1 MLRRDAIEI
10 IKNRAGKNTAIIS
23 STGLIS
29 RELFDY
35 RDDSANL
42 YMVGSL
48 GLASS
53 IALGIA
59 ASKNISIIVIDG
71 DASVLMNLGSL
82 VSIGRRKPKNLIHIV
97 LDNGAYAS
105 CSEEKSMS
113 DTANLAIIAK
123 KVGYRTVFTVK
134 NQKQLD
140 KAIRVSRKTNGPI
153 FIHVLISLGGRRDLP
168 RPIKLENIARN
179 FKLFLLKRDDY
190 ARKIN

>member
-59 ASKNISIIVIDG
+59 VSKNIPIIVIDG

-97 LDNGAYAS
+97 LDNDAYAS

-123 KVGYRTVFTVK
+123 KVGYRTIFTVK
-134 NQKQLD
+134 DQKQLD
-140 KAIRVSRKTNGPI
+140 RAIRLSRKMNGPI

-168 RPIKLENIARN
+168 RPLNLENIARN
-179 FKLFLLKRDDY
+179 FKLFLLKRDDH
-190 ARKIN
+190 ARKID